1 MYEINDSKILKML
14 DLTFKNVLTRLYTL
28 DKNGF

>member
-14 DLTFKNVLTRLYTL
+14 DLTIKNVLTRLYTL